1 MQVMLWG
8 TRGSIPTPSKGQTTY
23 GGNTP
28 CVAVRTSDRRQLIL
42 DGGMG
47 LHWLGKD
54 LLQAGFSSGTG
65 RAYILLTHTHWDH
78 IQGIPFCY
86 PMLISGNRF
95 FIYGCGDPSTSMVD
109 LLKQQMATTYCP
121 VPNFFEDHIGATVQ
135 VEDIDP
141 GQFTIGETR
150 ILARQVNHVPG
161 AVCLGYRLENG
172 TSSLAYL
179 PDVEYLEEEHR
190 QQALEL
196 AQGVDLLIH
205 NAHFTTEEYK
215 NHRGQG
221 YATDADALD
230 IATRAGVGR
239 LLLFHH
245 HPERDD
251 DAIERMAA
259 TYADGDIPV
268 EAARQGAQYILGT

>member
-1 MQVMLWG
+1 MQVKLWG
-8 TRGSIPTPSKGQTTY
+8 TRGAIPTPSASQTAY
-23 GGNTP
+23 GSNTA
-28 CVAVRTSDRRQLIL
+28 CVAVRTGDRRQLVL

-54 LLQAGFSSGTG
+54 LLQSGFSSGTG

-95 FIYGCGDPSTSMVD
+95 FIYGRGSSSTSLVD
-109 LLKQQMATTYCP
+109 LLKQQMDDTYCP
-121 VPNFFEDHIGATVQ
+121 VPNFFEDFIGATVQ
-135 VEDIDP
+135 VENIDA
-141 GQFTIGETR
+141 GEFFIGETR
-150 ILARQVNHVPG
+150 IVAREVNHVPD

-205 NAHFTTEEYK
+205 NAHFTATEYPT
-215 NHRGQG
+215 HRGQG

-230 IATRAGVGR
+230 IAARAKVGR

-251 DAIERMAA
+251 EAIDRIAA
-259 TYADGDIPV
+259 THANGDIPV
-268 EAARQGAQYILGT
+268 EAARQDAQYTLGA